1 MTFLIYVIGFVLL
14 IAGVAWALA
23 VMGVATVYI
32 AIACLILLGLGIL
45 TGATRTRHKDPPT
58 T

>member
-1 MTFLIYVIGFVLL
+1 MSFLIYVIGFVLL
-14 IAGVAWALA
+14 IAGIAWALA
-23 VMGVATVYI
+23 VVGVATVYI

-45 TGATRTRHKDPPT
+45 TGATRTRHRDPPT

>member
-23 VMGVATVYI
+23 VIGVATVYI
-32 AIACLILLGLGIL
+32 AIACLILLGLGVV

>member
-1 MTFLIYVIGFVLL
+1 MTFLIYVIGFVLVT
-14 IAGVAWALA
+14 AGVAWALA
-23 VMGVATVYI
+23 EAGVATVYI
-32 AIACLILLGLGIL
+32 AIACLILLGLGVV

>member
-1 MTFLIYVIGFVLL
+1 MTFFIYVIGFVLL

-45 TGATRTRHKDPPT
+45 TGATRTRQKDPPT

>member
-23 VMGVATVYI
+23 VAGVATVYI
-32 AIACLILLGLGIL
+32 AIVCLILLGLGVL

>member
-23 VMGVATVYI
+23 VAGVATVYI
-32 AIACLILLGLGIL
+32 AITCLILLGLGVL
-45 TGATRTRHKDPPT
+45 TGATRTRHKDPPSP
-58 T
+58 